1 MTTTYRAP
9 RAPGFPKKFGRIILI
24 GAVLLFLFII
34 ILKMTVTIN
43 PGEKGIIFKR
53 LGGGLKMDKTFSQGI
68 HIVAPWDDMIIY
80 DVTKQ
85 EKKEVMNA
93 LSSDGLKIDLEVSIR
108 FYPQQDN
115 IAYLHNT
122 LKKDYVEKL
131 IIPEFRSSVRKIV
144 GRYTPEEIYSTKR
157 EAIQTEIFDETQRA
171 LGENFIELDAFLI
184 REILLPQKVAQAIE
198 RKLEQE
204 ELSKEYKF
212 RIETEEKEALRK
224 EIEAT
229 GIKKFQDI
237 VSSGISK
244 DYLTWK
250 GIEATENL
258 AKSPNTKVVVI
269 GAGDDGLPLILGD

>member
-1 MTTTYRAP
+1 MSTTYRPP
-9 RAPGFPKKFGRIILI
+9 RAPKMPRKFGTLILLAFAALIILI
-24 GAVLLFLFII
+24 VIV
-34 ILKMTVTIN
+34 KSSVTIN
-43 PGEKGIIFKR
+43 SGEKGIIFKR
-53 LGGGLKMDKTFSQGI
+53 FGGGLNLDKTFDQGF
-68 HIVAPWDDMIIY
+68 HIIAPWNDLIIY

-108 FYPQQDN
+108 YFPQHDK
-115 IAYLHNT
+115 IAHLHNT

-157 EAIQTEIFDETQRA
+157 EAIQTEIFDETQKA

-224 EIEAT
+224 EIEAS